1 MGFAS
6 LTGCSVVVELIL
18 KYIDDLDVRNLSK
31 AGSLYYD
38 VLNESISSTSWHKR
52 AVKHYSGTQLGR
64 RLIDEIEI
72 EDLPSYIK
80 FIQQYNDLLTLQYP
94 AQLKKTIDFVTRP
107 LENGPG
113 TEKILPDISMTDTH
127 VLFTKEVTAM
137 GLNHNNDLPLLNQN
151 IAGPNTTYPKT
162 LMSLDSCTGDDGD
175 TEPALTTIS
184 TEVLDNE
191 DNRLEVAAIVFK
203 DYILTWSTFGAHENQ
218 SLFKLMDPTQSK
230 AEQKYISDKYFI
242 SISIEI
248 HSDTIVV
255 IGSELSEED
264 GVSTVINRHIQYI
277 IHTGFKQ
284 FKLLKRIISNI
295 EQFPLVTIFSNEYIL
310 FQNARKQILLFDT
323 KTIKEGEY
331 DIKKLDRGFGYLMM
345 DMEEIINK
353 SHLKSSIF
361 EDKCKEANEKSPA
374 VMWAPVKMSDRQ
386 KYPVFILAFGCRNK
400 FVSNFANVTFR
411 DCRSA
416 AFATFT
422 EKPTSFSRLKLFFL
436 PIHNFDMCLHDGFV
450 QLQQKNNPNSFG
462 LFYKLALDVHG
473 VNKIIDLDFNLD
485 AHYPNNGHTKCMH
498 QIRAKTTTD
507 KIVILLWTWP
517 SRSAADNSIRNKI
530 LSYHAVIEDD
540 ETEDEEESEE
550 DYDMDLD

>member
-18 KYIDDLDVRNLSK
+18 KHIDDLDVRNLSK
-31 AGSLYYD
+31 AGSIYYD
-38 VLNESISSTSWHKR
+38 VLNESVSSKSWKKR
-52 AVKHYSGTQLGR
+52 AKKQYGGSDLGR
-64 RLIDEIEI
+64 RLIEEIGI

-80 FIQQYNDLLTLQYP
+80 FIQQYNDILTLTYP
-94 AQLKKTIDFVTRP
+94 AKLKKTIDHVTRP

-113 TEKILPDISMTDTH
+113 TQKILPDISMTDTD
-127 VLFTKEVTAM
+127 VLFTKEVSTTE
-137 GLNHNNDLPLLNQN
+137 LQVQDEQPLFNQ
-151 IAGPNTTYPKT
+151 NTTYPKT

-175 TEPALTTIS
+175 TEPAQTTIP

-191 DNRLEVAAIVFK
+191 DNRLEVAAILFK

-218 SLFKLMDPTQSK
+218 SLFKLMDPSQSK
-230 AEQKYISDKYFI
+230 VEQKFISDKYFI
-242 SISIEI
+242 SIGIEI
-248 HSDTIVV
+248 HSDFIVV
-255 IGSELSEED
+255 IGNELTEED
-264 GVSTVINRHIQYI
+264 GVSVVINRHIQYI
-277 IHTGFKQ
+277 VHTGFNQ
-284 FKLLKRIISNI
+284 FRRVKRIISNI
-295 EQFPLVTIFSNEYIL
+295 EEFPFVSIFSNEYIM
-310 FQNARKQILLFDT
+310 FQNARKKIILFDS
-323 KTIKEGEY
+323 KPIKDGEDF
-331 DIKKLDRGFGYLMM
+331 DIKKIDRGYGYIMM
-345 DMEEIINK
+345 DMEEIIDK

-361 EDKCKEANEKSPA
+361 EDKCKEANAIAPEVK
-374 VMWAPVKMSDRQ
+374 WAPVKMSDRQ

-416 AFATFT
+416 AFATFS
-422 EKPTSFSRLKLFFL
+422 EKPCQQSRLRLFFL

-462 LFYKLALDVHG
+462 LFYKLALDIHG
-473 VNKIIDLDFNLD
+473 KNKIVDLDLNLD

-498 QIRAKTTTD
+498 QIRAKTTAD

-530 LSYHAVIEDD
+530 LSYRVVIEDD
-540 ETEDEEESEE
+540 EEDEDEEDSEE
-550 DYDMDLD
+550 DYDFDLD